1 MEKKIITIIIICS
14 ILLCFSINVFSDNEI
29 AENNILENETNSEAN
44 NMTLWEQKTEVDN
57 KLISSSLEFKEEF
70 FRIFKKY
77 ANSKSNYEFS
87 SSVIYVN
94 NISVE
99 NAKKFAEELYD
110 VINTIVG

>member
-1 MEKKIITIIIICS
+1 MAGLLKITP
-14 ILLCFSINVFSDNEI
+14 
-29 AENNILENETNSEAN
+29 
-44 NMTLWEQKTEVDN
+44 
-57 KLISSSLEFKEEF
+57 
-70 FRIFKKY
+70 
-77 ANSKSNYEFS
+77 EFS

>member
-1 MEKKIITIIIICS
+1 MKKFEIGKSTDRKKFNLWYTNCYKKQIPYIIIIQKMKFSS
-14 ILLCFSINVFSDNEI
+14 IEWDYI
-29 AENNILENETNSEAN
+29 TY
-44 NMTLWEQKTEVDN
+44 KPEVDN

-77 ANSKSNYEFS
+77 ANTKSNYEFS

>member
-1 MEKKIITIIIICS
+1 MES
-14 ILLCFSINVFSDNEI
+14 FDHGALLGMPQRLLQTEAPKAPVHFSD
-29 AENNILENETNSEAN
+29 LR
-44 NMTLWEQKTEVDN
+44 L
-57 KLISSSLEFKEEF
+57 L
-70 FRIFKKY
+70 KKY